1 MERLVL
7 SKNNVYKK
15 TAGIMSLF
23 VLVVACL
30 SIKDS
35 IFKGDA
41 PADVGT
47 YVAVFLGLFVWS
59 FLVLRM
65 VLYAYPRYIE
75 KLPDGRYEVKTV
87 WFKHTVFQDEL
98 KFGLSSYKKR
108 FVKYD
113 YHFEY
118 VVVPYTLLMGRVRFV
133 FEKDVSAFE
142 DDATITI
149 SDPMKIRDNG
159 KIACVIGR
167 QYMYVGKGNPLDFF
181 KDNRPP
187 KTGKKV
193 KPSVPRYVPPEMDN
207 PYGISLP
214 EE

>member
-1 MERLVL
+1 M
-7 SKNNVYKK
+7 
-15 TAGIMSLF
+15 
-23 VLVVACL
+23 
-30 SIKDS
+30 
-35 IFKGDA
+35 
-41 PADVGT
+41 
-47 YVAVFLGLFVWS
+47 
-59 FLVLRM
+59 
-65 VLYAYPRYIE
+65 
-75 KLPDGRYEVKTV
+75 
-87 WFKHTVFQDEL
+87 
-98 KFGLSSYKKR
+98 
-108 FVKYD
+108 KYD

-118 VVVPYTLLMGRVRFV
+118 VAVPYTLLMGRVRFV

-167 QYMYVGKGNPLDFF
+167 QYMYVGEGNPLDFF

-187 KTGKKV
+187 KTVKKV